1 MMRCEICGK
10 RIRGNAKEV
19 YVDGAKLE
27 VCKRCAKH
35 GTAVEPHEKKR
46 SRSRSKKGKSEPKKK
61 KSYSRKRDDRRI
73 IPNYSEVIR
82 NAREEMELSQK
93 DLASKINEKESVIHR
108 LETESMLP
116 TIKLAKK
123 LEKALNIKIMDKISK
138 DVDLPKYEKG
148 SKSLTIGDIIE
159 IKKK

>member
-19 YVDGAKLE
+19 YVDGARLE

-35 GTAVEPHEKKR
+35 GTAVEPSEKKR
-46 SRSRSKKGKSEPKKK
+46 SRSGRKKGKSKPKKK
-61 KSYSRKRDDRRI
+61 KSYSRKSDNQRI

-108 LETESMLP
+108 LETKSMLP
-116 TIKLAKK
+116 TMKLAKK
-123 LEKALNIKIMDKISK
+123 LEKALNIKIIDKISEE
-138 DVDLPKYEKG
+138 VDLKKYKKG
-148 SKSLTIGDIIE
+148 SKGLTIGDIIK